1 MLSDRR
7 AKILSTIGPS
17 TQSRKGLEKAVFAG
31 MNLARL
37 NFSRGTHDIHA
48 QVVHDLRAL
57 SPTWEAPVAILQ
69 DLQGPKI
76 RVGRFEPGPILLE
89 EGEKVFITNEDIL
102 GKAGLIPTD
111 FKALPP
117 IVLGE

>member
-1 MLSDRR
+1 MAIELRYLGIDAFRPPCENSLHNWSLD
-7 AKILSTIGPS
+7 
-17 TQSRKGLEKAVFAG
+17 QSRKGLEKAVFAG

-69 DLQGPKI
+69 DLQGLKI
-76 RVGRFEPGPILLE
+76 GSVASNPARSCWKKVKRSSSPTKTFWGKPG
-89 EGEKVFITNEDIL
+89 
-102 GKAGLIPTD
+102 
-111 FKALPP
+111 
-117 IVLGE
+117 